1 MADTDR
7 NKINMYLKKKIY
19 KCYLHDFHLSSLKLM
34 EKTPSFWFSLN
45 QVGLHPSGH
54 ITGLWWLKAF
64 LKTLCLSVSEPLD
77 IS

>member
-34 EKTPSFWFSLN
+34 EKKTNSTESSRTPPKWSHYWTLVAEGFFEDFVSL
-45 QVGLHPSGH
+45 
-54 ITGLWWLKAF
+54 
-64 LKTLCLSVSEPLD
+64 SE
-77 IS
+77 